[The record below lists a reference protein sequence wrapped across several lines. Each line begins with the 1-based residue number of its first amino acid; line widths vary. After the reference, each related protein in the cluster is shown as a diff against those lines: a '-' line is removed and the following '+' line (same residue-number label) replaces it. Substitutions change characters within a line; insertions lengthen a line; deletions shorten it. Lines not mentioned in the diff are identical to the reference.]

1 MQEESDWVDNR
12 WSRSDVGQFLA
23 SNLAVPGGRVMKALS
38 IKVGDNDEGAVC
50 FDTGQCALRAGWLG
64 GFLKL
69 DPARF
74 GLINSPKISGEA
86 MFSAPVGPGWL
97 GLPAEPGRETQ
108 RCGGAT
114 GGSADLRGKHPEPWP
129 IIDSSFR
136 CLFKVGYK
144 VNEWPTRANWGQLI
158 RVANEYEPLHVAE
171 VDSRDDRIEIIEGK
185 H

>member
-1 MQEESDWVDNR
+1 M
-12 WSRSDVGQFLA
+12 SRKLLQ
-23 SNLAVPGGRVMKALS
+23 KAILE
-38 IKVGDNDEGAVC
+38 ILLRLPIAHIEIVEGA
-50 FDTGQCALRAGWLG
+50 AG
-64 GFLKL
+64 
-69 DPARF
+69 DYIAQD
-74 GLINSPKISGEA
+74 S
-86 MFSAPVGPGWL
+86 VGPGWL